1 MQAINVFGSEAKK
14 TINANRKVK
23 EVKQDIRVTFALK
36 PKMSVMSRKILAMI
50 FQKIIDQ
57 ESFDKPIVFKVME
70 MSDYCLLSKNTLY
83 RESKIAVREIL
94 KTSWELETEEQG
106 VYDVFS
112 LLRSGHVRNGTIIIR
127 LNEDL
132 SSYFLHLKKYT
143 SYSLREFMGLSS
155 SYSQIIYELLS
166 NYSDTGFFYIAIGE
180 YRIRMNCEK
189 KYSIPSKLIS
199 QTLKEPLKEI
209 AKTSLAFKYGLDT
222 KPGIDGKKEIKG
234 IYFNYLY
241 TGKNSSNSQTSEEVE
256 IKEILIEKWKITNSN
271 IEKYFNVIGVLI
283 LKRLIHKWSMKNA
296 SLFPIESPLKYCNA
310 VFVRMGKEAKV
321 GNLMEVNLM
330 DNLLNNKIPKE
341 EILKEL
347 YSND

>member
-1 MQAINVFGSEAKK
+1 MQAINVFGSEVKK
-14 TINANRKVK
+14 MINANRKVK

-36 PKMSVMSRKILAMI
+36 PRMSVMSRKILAMI

-94 KTSWELETEEQG
+94 KTSWELETEEKG

-166 NYSDTGFFYIAIGE
+166 NYSDTGFF
-180 YRIRMNCEK
+180 
-189 KYSIPSKLIS
+189 
-199 QTLKEPLKEI
+199 
-209 AKTSLAFKYGLDT
+209 
-222 KPGIDGKKEIKG
+222 
-234 IYFNYLY
+234 
-241 TGKNSSNSQTSEEVE
+241 
-256 IKEILIEKWKITNSN
+256 ILQ
-271 IEKYFNVIGVLI
+271 
-283 LKRLIHKWSMKNA
+283 
-296 SLFPIESPLKYCNA
+296 
-310 VFVRMGKEAKV
+310 
-321 GNLMEVNLM
+321 
-330 DNLLNNKIPKE
+330 
-341 EILKEL
+341 
-347 YSND
+347 